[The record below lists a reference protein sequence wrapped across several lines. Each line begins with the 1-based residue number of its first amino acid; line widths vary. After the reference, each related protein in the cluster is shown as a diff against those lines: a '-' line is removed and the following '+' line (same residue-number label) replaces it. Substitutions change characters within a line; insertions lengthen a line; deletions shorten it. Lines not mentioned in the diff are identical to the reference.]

1 MEEKK
6 KGLVPPADFWEE
18 KSGWEGYLTVDSQE
32 LQKTI
37 CLNAEVFRILND
49 AVLKNKK
56 LRVILE
62 YDPEGRSSLS
72 IKSFE

>member
-1 MEEKK
+1 MEEK

-18 KSGWEGYLTVDSQE
+18 KSGWEGYLTADSQE
-32 LQKTI
+32 LQKAI
-37 CLNAEVFRILND
+37 CLNTEVFRILND
-49 AVLKNKK
+49 AIQKDKK